1 MTQEKYQRT
10 KFLDTDLDEQ
20 VDQIVDHTEN
30 DFEDSF
36 KEDLIRGAAN
46 DLSPQKNLGNQQGKN
61 TNILKIRR
69 INPF

>member
-1 MTQEKYQRT
+1 MTLEKYQRT
-10 KFLDTDLDEQ
+10 KFLYTDLDEQ

-46 DLSPQKNLGNQQGKN
+46 DLSPQKNLGK
-61 TNILKIRR
+61 
-69 INPF
+69 